1 MKLKEFLGI
10 ENIEDKTITLLK
22 QGLSDETINLV
33 KKDIV
38 DCIVYEKNKG
48 FKLRIPE
55 PLGEAA
61 PYTIAALIAGGLSL
75 LKKRDKEYYNK
86 LYQEIINNK
95 EEAEIDEKRIS
106 KAFPELKIFMQVTKL
121 YAHSEG

>member
-10 ENIEDKTITLLK
+10 DNIEDKTITLLK
-22 QGLSDETINLV
+22 QGLGEETINVL

-38 DCIVYEKNKG
+38 DCIVYEKDKG

-75 LKKRDKEYYNK
+75 LKKRDKEYHDK
-86 LYQEIINNK
+86 LYQEIIENK
-95 EEAEIDEKRIS
+95 GEAEIDEGRIR
-106 KAFPELKIFMQVTKL
+106 KTFPELKILMQVAKM
-121 YAHSEG
+121 YAPSEG